1 MNDLKT
7 LRKRVPKDHIL
18 NGSFYLKYPPVSPW
32 RQKADQW
39 LPGAGVGG
47 MNEGWLLKGYGV
59 ILSGD
64 ENALEPDRGDGCTTV
79 RMHETFTDPYPLKGS
94 MVNFMLCEFYL
105 D

>member
-7 LRKRVPKDHIL
+7 LSEKRHKRSRIEWFLLSEIPT
-18 NGSFYLKYPPVSPW
+18 GESMETESRPVVARGW
-32 RQKADQW
+32 GW
-39 LPGAGVGG
+39 G

-79 RMHETFTDPYPLKGS
+79 RMHETPLTPI
-94 MVNFMLCEFYL
+94 L
-105 D
+105 